1 MEYGMNME
9 WNIKWNMD
17 GMLNFVHIMS
27 WNNFCVYF
35 RVFKMAANSVE
46 ALLLSFG

>member
-1 MEYGMNME
+1 MEYME

-17 GMLNFVHIMS
+17 GMLNFMHII
-27 WNNFCVYF
+27 NIYVYF
-35 RVFKMAANSVE
+35 RVFKMAANGVE

>member
-1 MEYGMNME
+1 MEWNME

-17 GMLNFVHIMS
+17 GMLNFVYIMS

-35 RVFKMAANSVE
+35 RVFKMAANGVE
-46 ALLLSFG
+46 ALLLSFR